1 MHLKNSEFV
10 RQLSTKF
17 KDHQKYKE
25 AIRQIRMRPELAPH
39 YILNVK
45 SNYELGP
52 GTQRDSK
59 TSNQRETLEIIA
71 KIDFK

>member
-1 MHLKNSEFV
+1 
-10 RQLSTKF
+10 
-17 KDHQKYKE
+17 
-25 AIRQIRMRPELAPH
+25 MRPELAPH

-59 TSNQRETLEIIA
+59 TSNQQRETLEIIA

>member
-1 MHLKNSEFV
+1 
-10 RQLSTKF
+10 
-17 KDHQKYKE
+17 
-25 AIRQIRMRPELAPH
+25 MRPELAPH

-45 SNYELGP
+45 SNHELGP

-71 KIDFK
+71 KIDFKQL